1 MAHPKKRHTSSRR
14 GKRRSHDA
22 LATPAASTCPQCGEP
37 KRPHNVCPSC
47 GTYKGKDVLEIEEAD

>member
-1 MAHPKKRHTSSRR
+1 MAHPKSRHTRSRR

-22 LATPAASTCPQCGEP
+22 LSTPPTSTCPQCGEP

-47 GTYKGKDVLEIEEAD
+47 GTYKGKDVIEVEEAD

>member
-22 LATPAASTCPQCGEP
+22 LATPAVSTCPQCGEP
-37 KRPHNVCPSC
+37 KRPHNVCLSC
-47 GTYKGKDVLEIEEAD
+47 GTYKGKDVIEIEEAD